1 MFNDNYFQCTSV
13 WTWNDRGGDT
23 QKKDVH
29 FLICYTK
36 WYINE
41 YKLSFVSVSLLET
54 AILKNEI
61 EGKSINFNSIFGSSY
76 ICVFLEIVW
85 SLNSNILILISL
97 WYMLSLLQIGNKW
110 TIQHSEIKWFFSTV
124 IKKKEI

>member
-1 MFNDNYFQCTSV
+1 MKAFQIYSKIFLCK
-13 WTWNDRGGDT
+13 NNCRGGDT

-76 ICVFLEIVW
+76 ICVFLEIV
-85 SLNSNILILISL
+85 
-97 WYMLSLLQIGNKW
+97 
-110 TIQHSEIKWFFSTV
+110 
-124 IKKKEI
+124 

>member
-1 MFNDNYFQCTSV
+1 MTFFSNGYN
-13 WTWNDRGGDT
+13 RGGDT

-76 ICVFLEIVW
+76 ICVFLEIV
-85 SLNSNILILISL
+85 
-97 WYMLSLLQIGNKW
+97 
-110 TIQHSEIKWFFSTV
+110 
-124 IKKKEI
+124 